1 MTGGG
6 FAELFQTRRRK
17 GATVCYRLLVAR
29 TIETE
34 SPPAASV
41 LSPHSSVLYTDSM
54 CGRFT
59 LTRQE
64 RAELE
69 DEMGIPRGSLN
80 PGYEPR
86 YNIAP
91 TDPHFIVR
99 QKLEDREA
107 VPAKWGL
114 INFWQPVGKRPAI
127 QINARA
133 EGIDTRPAFRE
144 AFKKGRCLVPAD
156 GFFEWTGPKTGR
168 RPLWFHRPD
177 HGLIWF
183 AGLYESWHP
192 EPGKRERTF
201 AIVTTRAN
209 QLMEPYHDRMPVILS
224 EDEADAWLNPKEADA
239 KKLKALLHPPPDSLL
254 TIRPVSPLL
263 NSVKNDYPEL
273 LQEYTGLG

>member
-1 MTGGG
+1 
-6 FAELFQTRRRK
+6 
-17 GATVCYRLLVAR
+17 
-29 TIETE
+29 
-34 SPPAASV
+34 
-41 LSPHSSVLYTDSM
+41 M

-69 DEMGIPRGSLN
+69 DEMGIPRGALS

-91 TDPHFIVR
+91 TDPHIIVR

-107 VPAKWGL
+107 VEARWGL
-114 INFWQPVGKRPAI
+114 INFWQPVGKKPAI

-144 AFKKGRCLVPAD
+144 AFKKGRCIVPAD
-156 GFFEWTGPKTGR
+156 GFFEWTGSKSDR
-168 RPLWFHRPD
+168 RPLWFHKRD
-177 HGLIWF
+177 SGLIWF

-192 EPGKRERTF
+192 EPGRRERTF
-201 AIVTTRAN
+201 AIVTTGAN
-209 QLMEPYHDRMPVILS
+209 HLMEPYHDRMPVLLS
-224 EDEADAWLNPKEADA
+224 EDEADAWLNPKETDS
-239 KKLKALLHPPPDSLL
+239 KKLKALLHPPPDDLL

-273 LQEYTGLG
+273 LQEYAALE